1 MNELLDTM
9 HQKINVGDKI
19 AYIHKSGFYGKSVS
33 LNIGIVTKI
42 DLTNELCKI
51 KTGIGSVVTRKFDE
65 IITIYDLL
73 EKI

>member
-51 KTGIGSVVTRKFDE
+51 KTDTDSVVTRKFDE

>member
-42 DLTNELCKI
+42 DPTNELCKI
-51 KTGIGSVVTRKFDE
+51 KTDTGSVVTRKFDE